1 MLLPH
6 RWQQAGKM
14 VERIKSMKETLAQQS
29 GSPPEE
35 VSEAAL
41 CAELRAEL
49 ERIHTRAMSLDE
61 LDILGLRDPQTRIS
75 DFGQHQFGGFRAH
88 CQFKYKGSR
97 ISDYGCGK
105 AIANLVADPK
115 GLAE

>member
-14 VERIKSMKETLAQQS
+14 VERIKKMKETLAEQS
-29 GSPPEE
+29 GTPEE
-35 VSEAAL
+35 VEAAL

-61 LDILGLRDPQTRIS
+61 HTVRALRDPQTRIS
-75 DFGQHQFGGFRAH
+75 DYGQHQYGGFCAH
-88 CQFKYKGSR
+88 HNYKYKGSR
-97 ISDYGCGK
+97 IRKYGCGK
-105 AIANLVADPK
+105 AIANLVADRK
-115 GLAE
+115 GLAK